1 MMYVGFFSTL
11 SLPRQPPFNCSAGDG
26 SASKKAQVSLPPS
39 TDATADGEK
48 ESMVVWPPMLRF
60 EFRLQSVSH
69 NVTVQNRMTEIC
81 PPLSWTFHFRGVF
94 YFIILFFC
102 LFLSWRGSVVIFQ
115 AGRTSLPTQRGYRG
129 ECGKRLCGS
138 PKINNEPSYTTCL
151 SSLDVNGKS
160 SVRRS
165 IGAEAAAAV
174 AVVGGWRCV
183 RVEEWWGLNRCISRI
198 TNYALVVIFEG
209 ERRFDLY

>member
-69 NVTVQNRMTEIC
+69 NVTVQNRMKEKC
-81 PPLSWTFHFRGVF
+81 PPLSRTFHFRGVF
-94 YFIILFFC
+94 YFI
-102 LFLSWRGSVVIFQ
+102 FLSFFVLEGECCYFS
-115 AGRTSLPTQRGYRG
+115 GRQNISANTKGIPRRMRQTSLW
-129 ECGKRLCGS
+129 L
-138 PKINNEPSYTTCL
+138 PK
-151 SSLDVNGKS
+151 DK
-160 SVRRS
+160 
-165 IGAEAAAAV
+165 
-174 AVVGGWRCV
+174 
-183 RVEEWWGLNRCISRI
+183 
-198 TNYALVVIFEG
+198 
-209 ERRFDLY
+209 